1 MFFTAMTFDPFA
13 KYVAAAYAIILV
25 VLFTYYV
32 VAARRLT
39 GLQRQVDL
47 LSEAVDK
54 QTGRSGNDV

>member
-1 MFFTAMTFDPFA
+1 MFFTAMTFDIFA